1 MTAGRLPFTLD
12 PLPGEAFE
20 TWLHTYAARLG
31 VPALRLIQT
40 LNLPDPHRLLPLLPR
55 GRWRRPDPTDHT
67 IAALRAA
74 TGLTDEAVR
83 GMFDADG
90 HPPPHAAFIA
100 WAPRLVSRFCP
111 GCLTDGPWSPDWRLR
126 LQFFC
131 YHHHAL
137 LADRCPACGQPPPA
151 PPIRP
156 RLWPGSPSLAVG
168 PSVTRADC
176 DCGHDL
182 TTTDPPDCRDPDA
195 ASRAQRF
202 IDQLL
207 TEIRD
212 PDRASGA
219 RQGTLDTLS
228 DLSLIAAHI
237 AADLAS
243 KTGKQQVVVTAPTL
257 RADTLTPAVTVL
269 DYHDAMP
276 DPLIDLVAA
285 RTSPRRAGK
294 AVPHTWATGSPTLR
308 TRIAYGRSG
317 SMTAIDRLRHAT
329 TLPTPKLLPHRG
341 TDRAIARV
349 DPAIER
355 ATRLPDQIWANW
367 AVRLGQG
374 TTRQATT
381 FGPAALV
388 ALLLPHSDLQLKP
401 QIIALINPAI
411 DATTVAHH
419 MVRLLN
425 LPTGT
430 TALRIL
436 TELAFTIDDHAIPI
450 DYPRRRRLVTGTELI
465 DDETW
470 SRIARPQSGRGQLTV
485 NARRYLYELLTGGS
499 LYIAPPPHRLTRRGA
514 IRDQY
519 RTFVALMTTD
529 VRDALHA
536 HARRLLDS
544 AKITGEPLTWEPP
557 TNWVT
562 TTNWPGT
569 DPDRTDPAAIHD
581 AILDRRLPVQGV
593 AADLGLSIEHVRAVL
608 RRHPLPRPPS
618 PIPAQ
623 HTILPAAA
631 STIPVTTT
639 GAGKKTFHVDPDWLR
654 EEYVT
659 WWRSLPDIADEIGC
673 SLFTLRAFAHA
684 HDIPIRTRTD
694 SHSNIDRD
702 ATGGRHPS
710 QFPQPLRDALR
721 GKSTR
726 QRLERFVTLA
736 HHPSINQAALA
747 LACVPANL
755 HAQLVTLE
763 HAAGAPLIHRHPG
776 ARPVGPLTPL
786 GQDLSRQA
794 QEHLGISPILPTT

>member
-1 MTAGRLPFTLD
+1 MRAGPLPFTLD
-12 PLPGEAFE
+12 PLPGEALE

-31 VPALRLIQT
+31 VPTLRLIQD
-40 LNLPDPHRLLPLLPR
+40 LSLPDPHGELQR

-67 IAALRAA
+67 IAALGAA
-74 TGLTDEAVR
+74 TGLTTEAVR
-83 GMFDADG
+83 GMFDAES
-90 HPPPHAAFIA
+90 HVPQHTAFTA
-100 WAPRLVSRFCP
+100 WAPRLASRFCP
-111 GCLTDGPWSPDWRLR
+111 ACLADGHWSPNWRLR

-131 YHHHAL
+131 HNHDVL
-137 LADRCPACGQPPPA
+137 LADRCPGCGQPPSA

-156 RLWPGSPSLAVG
+156 DLWPGNTSLLAG
-168 PSVTRADC
+168 LSVTGTSC
-176 DCGHDL
+176 GCGHDL
-182 TTTDPPDCRDPDA
+182 AATDPPSCSDPDIA
-195 ASRAQRF
+195 ATAQGF
-202 IDQLL
+202 VDDLL
-207 TEIRD
+207 TGIRGS
-212 PDRASGA
+212 DRTPAA
-219 RQGTLDTLS
+219 RQDALDALS

-237 AADLAS
+237 AADLAG
-243 KTGKQQVVVTAPTL
+243 KTGKQQVVVTAPML
-257 RADTLTPAVTVL
+257 RADTLTPAATIL
-269 DYHDAMP
+269 DHHDATA

-285 RTSPRRAGK
+285 RAPSRLVHK
-294 AVPHTWATGSPTLR
+294 AVPHTWASGSPTLR
-308 TRIAYGRSG
+308 TRIAYGRSR
-317 SMTAIDRLRHAT
+317 SMTAIDQLRHAI
-329 TLPTPKLLPHRG
+329 TLPAPKLLPHRAA
-341 TDRAIARV
+341 DRV

-355 ATRLPDQIWANW
+355 AARLPDQIWVNW

-401 QIIALINPAI
+401 QIIALVNPAI
-411 DATTVAHH
+411 DAATVAHH

-436 TELAFTIDDHAIPI
+436 TELAFAIDDHDTPI
-450 DYPRRRRLVTGTELI
+450 DYTRRRRLATGAELI

-470 SRIARPQSGRGQLTV
+470 NSIAHPRLGRGQLTV

-544 AKITGEPLTWEPP
+544 ARITGEPLAWEPP
-557 TNWVT
+557 TSWAT
-562 TTNWPGT
+562 TRNWPGT
-569 DPDRTDPAAIHD
+569 DPDQTDPAAIHD
-581 AILDRRLPVQGV
+581 AILERRLPVQAV
-593 AADLGLSIEHVRAVL
+593 AADLGFSIEHVRAVL
-608 RRHPLPRPPS
+608 RRHPLPRPPH

-623 HTILPAAA
+623 HTILP
-631 STIPVTTT
+631 STPSAISVTTT
-639 GAGKKTFHVDPDWLR
+639 GADKKTFHVDPDWLR
-654 EEYVT
+654 EEYLT
-659 WWRSLPDIADEIGC
+659 WWRGLPDIADEIGC
-673 SLFTLRAFAHA
+673 SLFTLRAFAHT

-721 GKSTR
+721 GTSTR

-736 HHPSINQAALA
+736 HQPSINQAAQA
-747 LACVPANL
+747 LGCNPANL
-755 HAQLVTLE
+755 HAQLATLE
-763 HAAGAPLIHRHPG
+763 HVVGVPLIHRYPG

-786 GQDLSRQA
+786 GQDLCHQA